1 MRPDLGDAYELLGL
15 EPGARAEDIAA
26 AYRARA
32 KAEHPDHS
40 DEQHAAERMAAVNA
54 AHDVLTAALLTGI
67 GETQD
72 EDAAPAA
79 AGPRRGADAAPPPPR
94 PAGHWLAPSVRRALG
109 PELLEELAEGER
121 VDAVAAAATWASPRT
136 VLAITDRRLLW
147 LLDDAVGGRVR
158 SLRYRQLGRV
168 QAGTRGR
175 VRRTGA
181 LTVHPRGGRK
191 VTFTELPVEVAEA
204 MARRIEAGMAAH
216 GAGPTTF

>member
-1 MRPDLGDAYELLGL
+1 MSPDLDDAYELLGL

-54 AHDVLTAALLTGI
+54 AHDVLTAALLTGLGREDD
-67 GETQD
+67 GEGPGAARPAPPAT
-72 EDAAPAA
+72 APA
-79 AGPRRGADAAPPPPR
+79 GPR

-109 PELLEELAEGER
+109 PELLDELADGER

-136 VLAITDRRLLW
+136 VLAVTDRRLIW

-158 SLRYRQLGRV
+158 SLRYRQLARV
-168 QAGTRGR
+168 QAGVRGR

-181 LTVHPRGGRK
+181 LTVHPRHGRK
-191 VTFTELPVEVAEA
+191 ATFTELRVDVAEA
-204 MARRIEAGMAAH
+204 MARRIEAGMAVH
-216 GAGPTTF
+216 GPDAADA